1 MDLEKTR
8 QIVKEY
14 ERERERLVKIGQAT
28 EKAFNYGFIVVNV
41 VENSSHDIL
50 AYHSISEVDDLIEWA
65 EED

>member
-28 EKAFNYGFIVVNV
+28 ETAFNYGFIVVNV

-65 EED
+65 KED